1 MQHVPYRGAA
11 PAMQDLLAGQ
21 IDIMLDNIT
30 SALAQVRSGAVKGL
44 GITTAKRS
52 EFAPELQP
60 IADVVPGFDVTS
72 WLFTMIAF
80 GLDNNALG
88 GGGSAMPCGLVLP
101 AASAQLELADLLPDV
116 RPAALSY

>member
-1 MQHVPYRGAA
+1 MKPAPTLKADVPYQGIGIGLA
-11 PAMQDLLAGQ
+11 PKD
-21 IDIMLDNIT
+21 T
-30 SALAQVRSGAVKGL
+30 S
-44 GITTAKRS
+44 
-52 EFAPELQP
+52 
-60 IADVVPGFDVTS
+60 DFDVTS